1 VAKPDGFYTDENGVR
16 RPITPKKG
24 GALAAAAALVGGIAF
39 ATGGFGS
46 GTAVDSVAQGGLR
59 AKTNSSKSEASKG
72 RYDQAWTR
80 MGSKQL
86 QRRAE
91 RALKCAADSYGQVQ
105 EFFLRTPCR
114 ALDRVLLAIGDGKG
128 NTVVVSIAWVQMGS
142 AGAAGQLK
150 QLADTDGTGNVSP
163 LGAAVLNLGDVRF
176 TGEHYDSDRRGP
188 LTVIA
193 EAAPGSGHPDGETMD
208 AATEI
213 AVVFPPP

>member
-1 VAKPDGFYTDENGVR
+1 VVKWRNINGRNV
-16 RPITPKKG
+16 PIRQRG
-24 GALAAAAALVGGIAF
+24 GVVVAAAALAGGIAF
-39 ATGGFGS
+39 ATGGFGG
-46 GTAVDSVAQGGLR
+46 GTAADSVAQGGLR

-72 RYDQAWTR
+72 RYDQAWSR
-80 MGSKQL
+80 MGWKQL

-114 ALDRVLLAIGDGKG
+114 ALDRVLIAIADDKG
-128 NTVVVSIAWVQMGS
+128 NTVVVTIAWVRMGS

-163 LGAAVLNLGDVRF
+163 LGTAALKMGDVRF
-176 TGEHYDSDRRGP
+176 TGEHYGSDRRGP

-213 AVVFPPP
+213 AVLFPPP